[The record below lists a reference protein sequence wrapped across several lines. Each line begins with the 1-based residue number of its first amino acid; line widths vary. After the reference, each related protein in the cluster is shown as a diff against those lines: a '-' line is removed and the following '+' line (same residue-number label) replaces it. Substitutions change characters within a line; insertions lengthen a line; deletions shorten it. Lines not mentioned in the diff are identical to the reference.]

1 MSAPTLPGRGLHPVL
16 RQQSGPQHT
25 RIHGIGD
32 YRPERV
38 VTNEEIC
45 QHIDSSDAW
54 IRERSG
60 IVTRHQARHEESVA
74 DMAASAARSAMEH
87 AKIDASQIG
96 AAIVATVT
104 HPYQT
109 PAAAPLVTHLLGCD
123 GAAAIDVSAACA
135 GYTYGIA
142 LADDIIRSGRAK
154 YVVVVGAEK
163 MSDFRNRNDRNTAFI
178 FGDGAG
184 AAVVGPSDA
193 PGISATVWGA
203 DGSGSDLIRQS
214 VDWATLRQEARDACV
229 SPDAWPF
236 VMMEGPS
243 VFRWATCQMVP
254 VARQALAAAGLT
266 VDDLDAF
273 IPHQA
278 NTRIIDAMVKKLG
291 LPKTV
296 VVARDDIA
304 EMANTSAASV
314 PLATARLLREGRVR
328 SGDVALQIGFG
339 AGLAW
344 AAQVIVLP

>member
-1 MSAPTLPGRGLHPVL
+1 MSVPPAPQRQPRPQL
-16 RQQSGPQHT
+16 RQQIGPAYT
-25 RIHGIGD
+25 RVHGIGD

-38 VTNEEIC
+38 VGNDEIC
-45 QHIDSSDAW
+45 HHIDSSDEW

-60 IVTRHQARHEESVA
+60 IVSRRQARDTESVA
-74 DMAASAARSAMEH
+74 DMAAAAARAALAH
-87 AKIDASQIG
+87 AQVDPARVG
-96 AAIVATVT
+96 AVIVATVT
-104 HPYQT
+104 HPFQT
-109 PAAAPLVTHLLGCD
+109 PAAAPLVAHLLGCT
-123 GAAAIDVSAACA
+123 GAAGIDVSAACA

-142 LADDIIRSGRAK
+142 MADDMIRCGRAE

-163 MSDFRNRNDRNTAFI
+163 MSDFRNPRDRTTAFI

-184 AAVVGPSDA
+184 AAVVGPSDT
-193 PGISATVWGA
+193 PGISATVWGS

-214 VDWATLRQEARDACV
+214 VDWATLRQEAHDACV
-229 SPDAWPF
+229 SPEQWPF
-236 VMMEGPS
+236 VTMEGPS

-254 VARQALAAAGLT
+254 VARAALEAAGLT

-278 NTRIIDAMVKKLG
+278 NTRIIDAMAKKLG
-291 LPKTV
+291 LPDRV

-314 PLATARLLREGRVR
+314 PLATARLLREERVG
-328 SGDVALQIGFG
+328 SGDLALQIGFG

-344 AAQVIVLP
+344 AAQVIALP